1 MQTLTVVF
9 TCVLALGA
17 SAVSQTSS
25 PGAASKPAAP
35 RKSASSAPR
44 KSATATTAK
53 KSAATAS
60 KPAGSA
66 LALDTEEK
74 KHSYA
79 MGMNLGNNL
88 KKQGVEVNYDA
99 LSKGLEDALKGN
111 QPLMTQDEADE
122 VLTGLQNQLRE
133 KAMERMKEVAD
144 KNKAEGNKFLAEN
157 KTKPGVVT
165 LPDGLQYKV
174 ITEGTGPKPTADDTV
189 VVNYRGS
196 LINGQEFDSSYKR
209 NEPLTIPVG
218 RVIKGWTEAL
228 QLMPVGSK
236 WQVFI
241 PGDLGY
247 GERGAGGDIPPNST
261 LIFDVELLSIKA
273 KEQPKE
279 APPAEKAEPQ
289 K

>member
-144 KNKAEGNKFLAEN
+144 KNKAEGDKFLAEN

-174 ITEGTGPKPTADDTV
+174 ITEGTGPRPTADDTV